1 MLENAGGDLT
11 WFPSAAS
18 SDHGNALLSG
28 HDQSVE
34 QRFADGHIAVIGHP
48 YEDEDLNPPKEVH
61 GEELCHA
68 AMVGNDL
75 LCCQQVSNQ
84 LGGHS
89 GGITKVCEGR

>member
-1 MLENAGGDLT
+1 MQDPP
-11 WFPSAAS
+11 PSAGS
-18 SDHGNALLSG
+18 SDHGNTLLSG
-28 HDQSVE
+28 HDQSAE
-34 QRFADGHIAVIGHP
+34 QRLADGRIEIIGHP
-48 YEDEDLNPPKEVH
+48 CEDEDLNAPKEVN

-89 GGITKVCEGR
+89 GGVTKVCEGR